1 MKRACPSTFHKL
13 FTEKK
18 HTQNKKDNNQPVVWS
33 YGHGSPLQHL
43 LSCGWLAA
51 FPCSPSSSLISPLK
65 PLTSHNTSTID
76 HGFINKLRW
85 VPIWII
91 IMEGG
96 ALSRDKYYFISLFFS
111 FSFVYITLATWILA
125 APPPPGGP
133 GACSQI
139 WNPAYKLG
147 VPFSSVKLVSVA
159 IHTPTSPREYSPCM
173 HSQFWKLNQP
183 ASIIFCFPVQLYCTP
198 KLRSFCPSN
207 S

>member
-1 MKRACPSTFHKL
+1 M
-13 FTEKK
+13 
-18 HTQNKKDNNQPVVWS
+18 VWS

-96 ALSRDKYYFISLFFS
+96 ALTNTILLVFS
-111 FSFVYITLATWILA
+111 FLFLL
-125 APPPPGGP
+125 
-133 GACSQI
+133 
-139 WNPAYKLG
+139 
-147 VPFSSVKLVSVA
+147 F
-159 IHTPTSPREYSPCM
+159 TSPQPNLKPSLQVGRTMISSNLEI
-173 HSQFWKLNQP
+173 WLN
-183 ASIIFCFPVQLYCTP
+183 FLTFPTFTFLFLVWNWFQ
-198 KLRSFCPSN
+198 
-207 S
+207 